1 MSDEDN
7 IINLPAKEYEQFSN
21 AINGRPERNEVL
33 HELLTGEAGVQL
45 SDGSTLLPITAEGLG
60 FKDMEAAI
68 NMRDW
73 LEIALAAKGGK
84 MVGGGFGF
92 GAADLDI
99 ELEGHRYAVSIRP
112 IS

>member
-1 MSDEDN
+1 MPDADN
-7 IINLPAKEYEQFSN
+7 IIKLPTKEYEEFNN
-21 AINGRPERNEVL
+21 AINSRPARNEAL
-33 HELLTGEAGVQL
+33 HELLSGDASVALPNGE
-45 SDGSTLLPITAEGLG
+45 TLEITAEGLG
-60 FKDMEAAI
+60 FKDMDAAI

-73 LEIALAAKGGK
+73 LEMALAAKGGK